1 MTPTLREI
9 ARTGPYMHDGSMKT
23 LEEVVEHYN
32 KGGNAHEQ
40 LDEEIHP
47 LKLTKEQVADLVTF
61 MKEGL
66 ACDSYPD
73 HKAPELPK

>member
-1 MTPTLREI
+1 MAKSTAPIRNAANEATNS
-9 ARTGPYMHDGSMKT
+9 GN
-23 LEEVVEHYN
+23 EHYN

-66 ACDSYPD
+66 ACDSYPY